1 MAAEQQIIVRL
12 TAKCAEIMECAAYD
26 WTTKEVRER
35 PSDYLNDCL
44 HYLETTF
51 IALQILPVRQHSSI
65 FTTRPLMVDC
75 SIAGGVGEQ
84 RVPPGTQELVFAD
97 GECSAG

>member
-26 WTTKEVRER
+26 WTTKEVLKS

-51 IALQILPVRQHSSI
+51 TALQILPVRQYSVHS
-65 FTTRPLMVDC
+65 P
-75 SIAGGVGEQ
+75 
-84 RVPPGTQELVFAD
+84 
-97 GECSAG
+97 

>member
-51 IALQILPVRQHSSI
+51 TALQILPVRQTLIYIHYKA
-65 FTTRPLMVDC
+65 L
-75 SIAGGVGEQ
+75 
-84 RVPPGTQELVFAD
+84 D
-97 GECSAG
+97 GRLFYCRRSW